1 MLKRLGFRV
10 KLAANGVPLVTDVM
24 VILRSAMVV
33 LVVLSGYCARAQQFT
48 LPDAPSQHKFFD
60 RQNSVAFGA
69 LAALVAADSVTTQR
83 LTNSGRAREAN
94 PLWRP
99 MVRQGW
105 LGQAAAS
112 GLGFGSAVGAA
123 YVLHRT
129 GHHKMERWANW
140 LAVSIEGAND
150 ARNVFM
156 DASLR

>member
-1 MLKRLGFRV
+1 LKNLGFRV
-10 KLAANGVPLVTDVM
+10 ELAAKRVPLLKDHM
-24 VILRSAMVV
+24 VILRSAMVALLV
-33 LVVLSGYCARAQQFT
+33 LGGYSACAQQFT

-60 RQNSVAFGA
+60 RQNSIAFGI
-69 LAALVAADSVTTQR
+69 LAGLVAADSVTTQR

-105 LGQAAAS
+105 LGQTAAS
-112 GLGFGSAVGAA
+112 GLGFASAVGVA
-123 YVLHRT
+123 YALHKTR
-129 GHHKMERWANW
+129 HHKLERWANW